1 MAIDKSLYSAPEGIE
16 TLGMEEAPIEI
27 EIVNPEDVTIGI
39 DGVEIDL
46 MPEEGEEEEAFDSN
60 LAEFMSES
68 DLQKIAGDIME
79 LVEADINSRKDWQI
93 LTSKAWMCWVCGT
106 TR

>member
-1 MAIDKSLYSAPEGIE
+1 MAIDKGLYGMPEGIE
-16 TLGMEEAPIEI
+16 ALATEEAPIEI
-27 EIVNPEDVTIGI
+27 EIVNPEGVAIGI

-46 MPEEGEEEEAFDSN
+46 MPEEEEKAEEFDSN

-79 LVEADINSRKDWQI
+79 MVESDLNSRKDWVDTYVKC
-93 LTSKAWMCWVCGT
+93 LVS
-106 TR
+106 